1 VFCFP
6 KAKKY
11 NTLLNNTLNSY
22 EIKKFIKII
31 LLLLAIFIG
40 GLTLY
45 FSQELAKKVAQEEK
59 KKIATWAKA
68 VKNSGDPEVDDA
80 NLTFYL
86 ELIQDNTT
94 IPAIVVDEKG
104 KITQQ
109 FINLDKKQIKRPGY
123 LEEKRAQFAEENEP
137 IPIPIAEGI
146 VHKVYYGESSVLKQL
161 RYYPYVVL
169 GVVALFILVSYFAF
183 SVSRRAEENQV
194 WVGLAKETAHQL
206 GTPISSLMGWV
217 DVIEMGEMP
226 ENAGDE
232 MRKDIRRLQIITERF
247 SKIGSEPILKKVE
260 LNEALK
266 HAVEYM
272 KTRSGKG
279 VHFEIQPSE
288 NPVYVMLN
296 LNLFDW
302 VIENLTKNS
311 IDAMEGAGNLTY
323 RIRVKAAKITL
334 DVTDTGKGIS
344 RNHFKSVFKPGFT
357 TKRRGWGLGLSLA
370 KRIINDYHQGH
381 IYVKESVPGV
391 RTTMRIVLNESV

>member
-1 VFCFP
+1 M
-6 KAKKY
+6 
-11 NTLLNNTLNSY
+11 NSY
-22 EIKKFIKII
+22 EVKKFIKII

-45 FSQELAKKVAQEEK
+45 FSQQLAQKVAQEEK

-68 VKNSGDPEVDDA
+68 VKISGDPEVDEA

-104 KITQQ
+104 RITQQ
-109 FINLDKKQIKRPGY
+109 FINLDKNQLEKSGY
-123 LEEKRAQFAEENEP
+123 LEKKRQEFAEENEP

-146 VHKVYYGESSVLKQL
+146 VYRVYYGESSVLKQL

-260 LNEALK
+260 LNQTLK
-266 HAVEYM
+266 QSVEYM

-279 VHFEIQPSE
+279 VHFDIQSTE
-288 NPVYVMLN
+288 PVFVMLN

-323 RIRVKAAKITL
+323 KIRSKAGKISL
-334 DVTDTGKGIS
+334 DVMDTGKGIP

-370 KRIINDYHQGH
+370 KRIINDYHRGQ
-381 IYVKESVPGV
+381 IFVKESQPGV
-391 RTTMRIVLNESV
+391 GTTMRILLNEAV

>member
-1 VFCFP
+1 M
-6 KAKKY
+6 
-11 NTLLNNTLNSY
+11 NSY
-22 EIKKFIKII
+22 EVKKFIKII

-45 FSQELAKKVAQEEK
+45 FSQQLAQKVAQEEK

-68 VKNSGDPEVDDA
+68 VKISGDPEVDEA

-104 KITQQ
+104 RITQQ
-109 FINLDKKQIKRPGY
+109 FINLDKNQLEKSGY
-123 LEEKRAQFAEENEP
+123 LEKKRKEFAEENEP

-146 VHKVYYGESSVLKQL
+146 VYRVYYGESSVLKQL

-183 SVSRRAEENQV
+183 SISRRAEENQV

-260 LNEALK
+260 LNQTLK
-266 HAVEYM
+266 LSVDYM

-279 VHFEIQPSE
+279 VHFDIQSSG
-288 NPVYVMLN
+288 PVYVMLN

-323 RIRVKAAKITL
+323 RIRTKAGKITL
-334 DVTDTGKGIS
+334 DVIDTGKGIP

-370 KRIINDYHQGH
+370 KRIINDYHRGQ
-381 IYVKESVPGV
+381 IFVKESQPGV
-391 RTTMRIVLNESV
+391 GTTMRILLNEAV

>member
-1 VFCFP
+1 M
-6 KAKKY
+6 
-11 NTLLNNTLNSY
+11 NSY
-22 EIKKFIKII
+22 EVKKFIKII

-45 FSQELAKKVAQEEK
+45 FSQQLAQKVAQEEK

-68 VKNSGDPEVDDA
+68 VKISGDPEVDEA

-104 KITQQ
+104 RITQQ
-109 FINLDKKQIKRPGY
+109 FINLDKNQLEKSGY
-123 LEEKRAQFAEENEP
+123 LEKKRQEFAEENEP

-146 VHKVYYGESSVLKQL
+146 VYRVYYGESSVLKQL

-183 SVSRRAEENQV
+183 SISRRAEENQV

-260 LNEALK
+260 LNQTLK
-266 HAVEYM
+266 LSVDYM

-279 VHFEIQPSE
+279 VHFDIQSSG
-288 NPVYVMLN
+288 PVYVMLN

-323 RIRVKAAKITL
+323 RIRTKAGKITL
-334 DVTDTGKGIS
+334 DVIDTGKGIP

-370 KRIINDYHQGH
+370 KRIINDYHRGQ
-381 IYVKESVPGV
+381 IFVKESQPGV
-391 RTTMRIVLNESV
+391 GTTMRILLNEAV

>member
-1 VFCFP
+1 M
-6 KAKKY
+6 
-11 NTLLNNTLNSY
+11 NSY
-22 EIKKFIKII
+22 EVKKFIKII

-45 FSQELAKKVAQEEK
+45 FSQQLAQKVAQEEK

-68 VKNSGDPEVDDA
+68 VKISGDPEVDEA

-104 KITQQ
+104 RITQQ
-109 FINLDKKQIKRPGY
+109 FINLDKNQLEKSGY
-123 LEEKRAQFAEENEP
+123 LEKKRQEFAEENEP

-146 VHKVYYGESSVLKQL
+146 VYRVYYGESSVLKQL

-260 LNEALK
+260 FNQTLK
-266 HAVEYM
+266 QSVEYM

-279 VHFEIQPSE
+279 VHFDIQSTE
-288 NPVYVMLN
+288 PVYVMLN

-323 RIRVKAAKITL
+323 KIRSKAGKISL
-334 DVTDTGKGIS
+334 DVMDTGKGIP

-370 KRIINDYHQGH
+370 KRIINDYHRGQ
-381 IYVKESVPGV
+381 IFVKESQPGV
-391 RTTMRIVLNESV
+391 GTTMRILLNEAV

>member
-1 VFCFP
+1 M
-6 KAKKY
+6 
-11 NTLLNNTLNSY
+11 NSY
-22 EIKKFIKII
+22 EIKKYIKII
-31 LLLLAIFIG
+31 LLLLAMFIG

-45 FSQELAKKVAQEEK
+45 FSQQLAQKVAKEEK
-59 KKIATWAKA
+59 KKISTWAKA

-94 IPAIVVDEKG
+94 IPAILVDENG
-104 KITQQ
+104 KITQHNV
-109 FINLDKKQIKRPGY
+109 NLDKAKLKVAGY
-123 LEEKRAQFAEENEP
+123 LEKKKQEFAEENDP
-137 IPIPIAEGI
+137 IPIPIADGV

-183 SVSRRAEENQV
+183 SFSRRAEENQV
-194 WVGLAKETAHQL
+194 WVGLAQETAHQL
-206 GTPISSLMGWV
+206 CTPISSLMGWV

-247 SKIGSEPILKKVE
+247 SKIGSEPILKRAE
-260 LNEALK
+260 LNHTLQL
-266 HAVEYM
+266 AVDYM

-279 VHFEIQPSE
+279 VHFEIKPADG
-288 NPVYVMLN
+288 PVYVMLN

-311 IDAMEGAGNLTY
+311 IDAMEGAGELKY
-323 RIRVKAAKITL
+323 SVRQKAGKIIL
-334 DVTDTGKGIS
+334 DVTDTGKGIP
-344 RNHFKSVFKPGFT
+344 RNRFKSVFKPGYT

-370 KRIINDYHQGH
+370 RRIINDYHRGQ
-381 IYVKESVPGV
+381 IYVKESMPGV
-391 RTTMRIVLNESV
+391 RTTMRIILNEAA

>member
-1 VFCFP
+1 M
-6 KAKKY
+6 
-11 NTLLNNTLNSY
+11 NSY
-22 EIKKFIKII
+22 EVKKFIKII

-45 FSQELAKKVAQEEK
+45 FSQQLAQKVAQEEK

-68 VKNSGDPEVDDA
+68 VKISGDPEVDEA

-104 KITQQ
+104 RITQQ
-109 FINLDKKQIKRPGY
+109 FINLDKNQLEKSGY
-123 LEEKRAQFAEENEP
+123 LEKKRQEFAEENEP

-146 VHKVYYGESSVLKQL
+146 VYRVYYGESSVLKQL

-226 ENAGDE
+226 KNAGDE

-260 LNEALK
+260 LNQTLK
-266 HAVEYM
+266 QSVEYM

-279 VHFEIQPSE
+279 VHFDIQSTE
-288 NPVYVMLN
+288 PVFVMLN

-323 RIRVKAAKITL
+323 KIRSKAGKISL
-334 DVTDTGKGIS
+334 DVMDTGKGIP

-370 KRIINDYHQGH
+370 KRIINDYHRGQ
-381 IYVKESVPGV
+381 IFVKESQPGV
-391 RTTMRIVLNESV
+391 GTTMRILLNEAV

>member
-1 VFCFP
+1 M
-6 KAKKY
+6 
-11 NTLLNNTLNSY
+11 NSY
-22 EIKKFIKII
+22 EVKKFIKII

-45 FSQELAKKVAQEEK
+45 FSQQLAQKVAQEEK

-68 VKNSGDPEVDDA
+68 VKISGDPEVDEA

-104 KITQQ
+104 RITQQ
-109 FINLDKKQIKRPGY
+109 FINLDKNQLKKSGY
-123 LEEKRAQFAEENEP
+123 LEKKRQEFAEENEP

-146 VHKVYYGESSVLKQL
+146 VYRVYYGESSVLKQL
-161 RYYPYVVL
+161 RYYPYAVL

-260 LNEALK
+260 LNQTLK
-266 HAVEYM
+266 QSVEYM

-279 VHFEIQPSE
+279 VHFDIQSTE
-288 NPVYVMLN
+288 PVFVMLN

-323 RIRVKAAKITL
+323 KSRSKAGKISL
-334 DVTDTGKGIS
+334 DVMDTGKGIP

-370 KRIINDYHQGH
+370 KRIINDYHRGQ
-381 IYVKESVPGV
+381 IFVKESQPGV
-391 RTTMRIVLNESV
+391 GTTMRILLNEAV

>member
-1 VFCFP
+1 M
-6 KAKKY
+6 
-11 NTLLNNTLNSY
+11 NSY
-22 EIKKFIKII
+22 EIKKYIKII
-31 LLLLAIFIG
+31 LLLLAMFIG

-45 FSQELAKKVAQEEK
+45 FSQQLAQKVAKEEK
-59 KKIATWAKA
+59 KKISTWAKA

-94 IPAIVVDEKG
+94 IPAILVDENG
-104 KITQQ
+104 KITQHNV
-109 FINLDKKQIKRPGY
+109 NLDKTMLKVPGY
-123 LEEKRAQFAEENEP
+123 LERKKLEFAEENDP
-137 IPIPIAEGI
+137 IPIPIAAGV

-247 SKIGSEPILKKVE
+247 SKIGSEPIMKRVE
-260 LNEALK
+260 LNQTLQL
-266 HAVEYM
+266 AVDYM

-279 VHFEIQPSE
+279 VHFDIQPTDA
-288 NPVYVMLN
+288 PVYVMLN

-311 IDAMEGAGNLTY
+311 IDAMEGVGELKY
-323 RIRVKAAKITL
+323 IIRKKSGKIIL
-334 DVTDTGKGIS
+334 DVTDTGKGIP
-344 RNHFKSVFKPGFT
+344 RNRFKSVFKPGYT

-370 KRIINDYHQGH
+370 KRIINDYHRGL
-381 IYVKESVPGV
+381 IYVKESAPGV
-391 RTTMRIVLNESV
+391 RTTMRIILNEAA

>member
-1 VFCFP
+1 M
-6 KAKKY
+6 
-11 NTLLNNTLNSY
+11 NSY
-22 EIKKFIKII
+22 EIKKYIKII
-31 LLLLAIFIG
+31 LLLLAVFIG

-45 FSQELAKKVAQEEK
+45 FSQQLAQKVAAEEK
-59 KKIATWAKA
+59 KKVSTWAKA
-68 VKNSGDPEVDDA
+68 VKNSSDPEVDDA

-94 IPAIVVDEKG
+94 IPAIVVDENDNL
-104 KITQQ
+104 TQQ
-109 FINLDKKQIKRPGY
+109 YINLDKKLLQNPGY
-123 LEEKRAQFAEENEP
+123 LEQKRQEFAEENEP

-169 GVVALFILVSYFAF
+169 GAVSLFIIVSYFAF

-217 DVIEMGEMP
+217 DVIEMGQMP
-226 ENAGDE
+226 ENAGEE

-247 SKIGSEPILKKVE
+247 SKIGSEPILKKIE
-260 LNEALK
+260 LNQALEN
-266 HAVEYM
+266 AVNYM
-272 KTRSGKG
+272 KTRSGKAI
-279 VHFEIQPSE
+279 HFDIKQSDE
-288 NPVYVMLN
+288 PVFVMLN

-311 IDAMEGAGNLTY
+311 IDAMNGEGKLKY
-323 RIRVKAAKITL
+323 IIRKKADKITL
-334 DVTDTGKGIS
+334 DVTDTGKGIP
-344 RNHFKSVFKPGFT
+344 RNRFKSVFKPGYT

-370 KRIINDYHQGH
+370 RRIIQDYHKGH
-381 IYVKESVPGV
+381 IYVRQSFPGV
-391 RTTMRIVLNESV
+391 GTTIRIILNEAV

>member
-1 VFCFP
+1 M
-6 KAKKY
+6 
-11 NTLLNNTLNSY
+11 NSY
-22 EIKKFIKII
+22 EIKKFVKII

-45 FSQELAKKVAQEEK
+45 FSQQLAQKVAKEEK

-94 IPAIVVDEKG
+94 IPAIVVDENG

-109 FINLDKKQIKRPGY
+109 HINLDKSQLKNPGY
-123 LEEKRAQFAEENEP
+123 LERKREQFAGENEP
-137 IPIPIAEGI
+137 IPIPIAAGV
-146 VHKVYYGESSVLKQL
+146 VHKVYYGESTVLKQL

-217 DVIEMGEMP
+217 EVIEMGEMP
-226 ENAGDE
+226 ENASDE

-260 LNEALK
+260 LNQTLQ
-266 HAVEYM
+266 HSVGYM

-279 VHFEIQPSE
+279 IHFDIQPPE
-288 NPVYVMLN
+288 GPVYVMLN

-311 IDAMEGAGNLTY
+311 IDAMDGAGNLTY
-323 RIRVKAAKITL
+323 RIQAKSGKITL
-334 DVTDTGKGIS
+334 DVTDTGKGIP

-370 KRIINDYHQGH
+370 KRIINDYHRGQ
-381 IYVKESVPGV
+381 IFVKESQPGV
-391 RTTMRIVLNESV
+391 GTTMRIVLDEAA

>member
-1 VFCFP
+1 M
-6 KAKKY
+6 
-11 NTLLNNTLNSY
+11 NSY
-22 EIKKFIKII
+22 EVKKFIKII

-45 FSQELAKKVAQEEK
+45 FSQQLAQKVAQEEK

-68 VKNSGDPEVDDA
+68 VKISGDPEVDEA

-104 KITQQ
+104 RITQQ
-109 FINLDKKQIKRPGY
+109 FINLDKNQLEKSGY
-123 LEEKRAQFAEENEP
+123 LEKKRQEFAEENEP

-146 VHKVYYGESSVLKQL
+146 VYRVYYGESSVLKQL

-183 SVSRRAEENQV
+183 SISRRAEENQV

-217 DVIEMGEMP
+217 DVIEMGGMP

-260 LNEALK
+260 LNQTLK
-266 HAVEYM
+266 LSVDYM

-279 VHFEIQPSE
+279 VHFDIQSSG
-288 NPVYVMLN
+288 PVYVMLN

-323 RIRVKAAKITL
+323 RIRTKAGKITL
-334 DVTDTGKGIS
+334 DVIDTGKGIP

-370 KRIINDYHQGH
+370 KRIINDYHRGQ
-381 IYVKESVPGV
+381 IFVKESQPGV
-391 RTTMRIVLNESV
+391 GTTMRILLNEAV

>member
-1 VFCFP
+1 M
-6 KAKKY
+6 
-11 NTLLNNTLNSY
+11 NSY
-22 EIKKFIKII
+22 EVKKFIKII

-45 FSQELAKKVAQEEK
+45 FSQQLAQKVAQEEK

-68 VKNSGDPEVDDA
+68 VKISGDPEVNEA

-104 KITQQ
+104 RITQQ
-109 FINLDKKQIKRPGY
+109 FINLDKNQLEKSGY
-123 LEEKRAQFAEENEP
+123 LEKKRQEFAEENEP

-146 VHKVYYGESSVLKQL
+146 VYRVYYGESSVLKQL

-260 LNEALK
+260 LNQTLK
-266 HAVEYM
+266 QSVEYM

-279 VHFEIQPSE
+279 VHFDIQSTE
-288 NPVYVMLN
+288 PVFVMLN

-323 RIRVKAAKITL
+323 KIRSKAGKISL
-334 DVTDTGKGIS
+334 DVMDTGKGIP

-370 KRIINDYHQGH
+370 KRIINDYHRGQ
-381 IYVKESVPGV
+381 IFVKESQPGV
-391 RTTMRIVLNESV
+391 GTTMRILLNEAV

>member
-1 VFCFP
+1 M
-6 KAKKY
+6 
-11 NTLLNNTLNSY
+11 
-22 EIKKFIKII
+22 
-31 LLLLAIFIG
+31 LAIFIG
-40 GLTLY
+40 GLTLF
-45 FSQELAKKVAQEEK
+45 FSQQLAQKVAQEEK
-59 KKIATWAKA
+59 KKVSTWAKA
-68 VKNSGDPEVDDA
+68 VKNSGDPEVDEA

-94 IPAIVVDEKG
+94 IPAIVVDENG
-104 KITQQ
+104 KITQ
-109 FINLDKKQIKRPGY
+109 INVNLDKKMLAKPGY
-123 LEEKRAQFAEENEP
+123 LEEKRQEFAEENDP
-137 IPIPIAEGI
+137 IPIPIAEGV
-146 VHKVYYGESSVLKQL
+146 VHKVYYGESTVLKQL

-247 SKIGSEPILKKVE
+247 SKIGSEPILKKID
-260 LNEALK
+260 LNDALQ
-266 HAVEYM
+266 HAVNYM

-279 VHFEIQPSE
+279 VTFEVHLSDT
-288 NPVYVMLN
+288 PVFVMLN
-296 LNLFDW
+296 QNLFDW

-311 IDAMEGAGNLTY
+311 IDAMEGAGKLTY
-323 RIRVKAAKITL
+323 TISKKAGKITL
-334 DVTDTGKGIS
+334 DLSDTGKGIQ
-344 RNHFKSVFKPGFT
+344 RNRHKSVFKPGYT

-370 KRIINDYHQGH
+370 KRIINDYHSGQ
-381 IYVKESVPGV
+381 IFIKESIPGV
-391 RTTMRIVLNESV
+391 STTMRIVFNESA

>member
-1 VFCFP
+1 V
-6 KAKKY
+6 
-11 NTLLNNTLNSY
+11 NSY
-22 EIKKFIKII
+22 EIKKYIKII
-31 LLLLAIFIG
+31 LLLLAMFIG

-45 FSQELAKKVAQEEK
+45 FSQQLAQKVAKEEK
-59 KKIATWAKA
+59 KKISTWAKA

-94 IPAIVVDEKG
+94 IPAILVDENG
-104 KITQQ
+104 KITQHTV
-109 FINLDKKQIKRPGY
+109 NLDKTMLKVPGY
-123 LEEKRAQFAEENEP
+123 LERKKLEFAEENDP
-137 IPIPIAEGI
+137 IPIPIAAGV

-247 SKIGSEPILKKVE
+247 SKIGSEPILKRVE
-260 LNEALK
+260 LNHTLQL
-266 HAVEYM
+266 AVDYM

-279 VHFEIQPSE
+279 VHFDIQPTDA
-288 NPVYVMLN
+288 PVYVMLN

-311 IDAMEGAGNLTY
+311 IDAMEGVGELKYIIRKKAG
-323 RIRVKAAKITL
+323 KITL
-334 DVTDTGKGIS
+334 DVTDTGKGIP
-344 RNHFKSVFKPGFT
+344 RNRFKSVFKPGYT

-370 KRIINDYHQGH
+370 KRIIYDYHRGL
-381 IYVKESVPGV
+381 IYVKESAPGV
-391 RTTMRIVLNESV
+391 RTTMRIILNEAA

>member
-1 VFCFP
+1 VFFVP
-6 KAKKY
+6 KKQKS
-11 NTLLNNTLNSY
+11 LNDNAMNSY

-45 FSQELAKKVAQEEK
+45 FSQQLAQKISQEEK
-59 KKIATWAKA
+59 KKMTTWATA
-68 VKNSGDPEVDDA
+68 INNISVAENDA
-80 NLTFYL
+80 DRNFYL
-86 ELIQDNTT
+86 DIIRSNTT
-94 IPAIVVDEKG
+94 IPAIVVDQDD

-109 FINLDKKQIKRPGY
+109 IRNLDSGKLKNPEY
-123 LEEKRAQFAEENEP
+123 LEKMKQQFATENEP
-137 IPIPIAEGI
+137 ISIPFAEGI
-146 VHKVYYGESSVLKQL
+146 EYKVYYGESSVLKQL
-161 RYYPYVVL
+161 RYYPYAVL
-169 GVVALFILVSYFAF
+169 GVVGLFILVSYFAF

-260 LNEALK
+260 LNQTLQ
-266 HAVEYM
+266 HAVDYM

-279 VHFEIQPSE
+279 VHFDIQSSG
-288 NPVYVMLN
+288 PVYVMLN

-311 IDAMEGAGNLTY
+311 IDAMEGAGELKY
-323 RIRVKAAKITL
+323 SIHSKSGKIIL
-334 DVTDTGKGIS
+334 DVSDTGKGIP
-344 RNHFKSVFKPGFT
+344 RNNFKSVFKPGFT

-370 KRIINDYHQGH
+370 KRIIQDYHRGQ
-381 IYVKESVPGV
+381 IFVKESLPGV
-391 RTTMRIVLNESV
+391 RTTMRVLLNEAV